1 MTGRGV
7 PGTGR
12 VRGFTLIEMATVM
25 AIIALLLGA
34 LLVPLSTQMNAG
46 RYERAR
52 AQIET
57 AKEALVGFAIAN
69 GNRLPC
75 PDNDTD
81 GLADPVGG
89 GTCTAV
95 EGFLPYA
102 SLGVQPLDPWGNR
115 LRYRPYP
122 AFTGTTGLPP
132 LEWNLA
138 VPPWTTPGLIVQDRS
153 PPPAG
158 PLKLTADKPGA
169 PAAIVFSCGK
179 NGIADAANNGDD
191 SLAATANC
199 GTPASPLDVIYNQD
213 VFVEDVFDDLLDWL
227 STPLLVARLVSAGTW
242 PR

>member
-89 GTCTAV
+89 GTCMAA

-115 LRYRPYP
+115 LRYRPDA
-122 AFTGTTGLPP
+122 AFTVTGGVPSPPSTTG
-132 LEWNLA
+132 
-138 VPPWTTPGLIVQDRS
+138 GLKVQDRS
-153 PPPAG
+153 ATPVV
-158 PLKLTADKPGA
+158 LTADDPSA
-169 PAAIVFSCGK
+169 PAAVVFSCGK